1 MGTKF
6 ESESYNCFQSV
17 PICSRHKKRGC
28 PTKSCSVR
36 CRMSYFSTSSLCNS
50 IFCSSSTFVVA
61 GADSTANAIC
71 TMMDILSRNPA
82 IQDKLRAELVEAQER
97 LGTDIPHDELVAL
110 PYMDAFC
117 RETLRLCVF
126 IVCGCALNPL
136 KFLQGTH
143 PFHLSP
149 ESMSGPFLPLL
160 ELTSG
165 YD

>member
-1 MGTKF
+1 MTRTIVFSSCKHARGTRRR
-6 ESESYNCFQSV
+6 V
-17 PICSRHKKRGC
+17 
-28 PTKSCSVR
+28 VR
-36 CRMSYFSTSSLCNS
+36 RRVARSDVVCNIFLLLPLCDSIIYFP
-50 IFCSSSTFVVA
+50 STFVVA
-61 GADSTANAIC
+61 GADSTANSIC
-71 TMMDILSRNPA
+71 TMMDILSRNLA

-136 KFLQGTH
+136 TFIQGTH

-149 ESMSGPFLPLL
+149 ESMSGPLLPLL